1 MNLRKSLTHSIKIC
15 MGIFILGIGTISS
28 SMSTFA
34 QEEIITDPKPLE
46 IHTGTIQDLDGTESK
61 TREEWLGGV
70 GGRYAA
76 TEETRGE
83 LTQYKF
89 DRTAYE
95 AKMEALD
102 ITLEEHDSHLGDVE
116 RPTRRIPLIQF

>member
-1 MNLRKSLTHSIKIC
+1 
-15 MGIFILGIGTISS
+15 MGILVLGIGAISS
-28 SMSTFA
+28 SISTLA
-34 QEEIITDPKPLE
+34 QEEIITDPRPLE

-61 TREEWLGGV
+61 TPEEWLGGV

-76 TEETRGE
+76 AEGTRGE
-83 LTQYKF
+83 LTQYQF
-89 DRTAYE
+89 DRTVYK
-95 AKMEALD
+95 AKTEALD

>member
-1 MNLRKSLTHSIKIC
+1 MNLCKSLTHSIKIC
-15 MGIFILGIGTISS
+15 TGILVLGIGTISS
-28 SMSTFA
+28 SMSAFA

-61 TREEWLGGV
+61 AREEWLGGV
-70 GGRYAA
+70 GGQYAA
-76 TEETRGE
+76 TEGTRGE
-83 LTQYKF
+83 LTRYQF
-89 DRTAYE
+89 NQTVYE
-95 AKMEALD
+95 AKTEALD